1 MAIEASLS
9 CVSSRL
15 GPAGGVWYRE
25 LSEGVG
31 QVWELQYLAVALEG
45 TQGETHTF
53 LIMCEHNV
61 HVYTLLHCAG
71 NYSLQVTSRSQL
83 RRLSLDSIDAQNIL
97 KVCVFVREWI
107 SNTCTCISNM
117 LLIA

>member
-1 MAIEASLS
+1 MSVCTCTCTCTIEASLS

-53 LIMCEHNV
+53 QIMCQHNV
-61 HVYTLLHCAG
+61 HVHVCTSLYRELFTTSDIQITAEKTLYAL
-71 NYSLQVTSRSQL
+71 Y
-83 RRLSLDSIDAQNIL
+83 
-97 KVCVFVREWI
+97 
-107 SNTCTCISNM
+107 
-117 LLIA
+117 

>member
-1 MAIEASLS
+1 MYHASIIEASLS

-45 TQGETHTF
+45 TQGEN
-53 LIMCEHNV
+53 LPNNV
-61 HVYTLLHCAG
+61 
-71 NYSLQVTSRSQL
+71 
-83 RRLSLDSIDAQNIL
+83 
-97 KVCVFVREWI
+97 
-107 SNTCTCISNM
+107 
-117 LLIA
+117 

>member
-9 CVSSRL
+9 RVSSRL

-45 TQGETHTF
+45 IQGGTHTF
-53 LIMCEHNV
+53 HIMCEHNV
-61 HVYTLLHCAG
+61 HVHVHVHVY
-71 NYSLQVTSRSQL
+71 
-83 RRLSLDSIDAQNIL
+83 
-97 KVCVFVREWI
+97 
-107 SNTCTCISNM
+107 TCTSLHRELFTTSDIQITAEKT
-117 LLIA
+117 LYGLY

>member
-53 LIMCEHNV
+53 QIMCQHNV
-61 HVYTLLHCAG
+61 HVHVHVYT
-71 NYSLQVTSRSQL
+71 SLCRELFTTSDIQITAEKTL
-83 RRLSLDSIDAQNIL
+83 YGLY
-97 KVCVFVREWI
+97 
-107 SNTCTCISNM
+107 
-117 LLIA
+117 

>member
-1 MAIEASLS
+1 MYHASIIEASLS

-53 LIMCEHNV
+53 QIMCEHNV
-61 HVYTLLHCAG
+61 HVHVHVYTSLCRELFTTSDIQITAEKTLYGLH
-71 NYSLQVTSRSQL
+71 
-83 RRLSLDSIDAQNIL
+83 
-97 KVCVFVREWI
+97 
-107 SNTCTCISNM
+107 
-117 LLIA
+117 

>member
-1 MAIEASLS
+1 MAIETSLS

-25 LSEGVG
+25 LSEDVG

-53 LIMCEHNV
+53 QIMCQHNV
-61 HVYTLLHCAG
+61 HVHVHVHVQVYTCPCTSLCREVFTTSDIQITAKKTLYGLH
-71 NYSLQVTSRSQL
+71 
-83 RRLSLDSIDAQNIL
+83 
-97 KVCVFVREWI
+97 
-107 SNTCTCISNM
+107 
-117 LLIA
+117 

>member
-9 CVSSRL
+9 RVSARL
-15 GPAGGVWYRE
+15 GPAGGVLYRE

-53 LIMCEHNV
+53 HIMCQHNV
-61 HVYTLLHCAG
+61 HVH
-71 NYSLQVTSRSQL
+71 
-83 RRLSLDSIDAQNIL
+83 
-97 KVCVFVREWI
+97 VCIYFIVQGTI
-107 SNTCTCISNM
+107 HYK
-117 LLIA
+117 